1 MVNSIRLFKNYI
13 TSFDNCENPI
23 VNLEDFIKSIIING
37 KFIGSEI
44 IISLIY
50 FDRFHKNKL
59 TEVNENNVGIVFA
72 ISLLLAEKWLSDYD
86 LIITEWPILLKI
98 SFDELKLLEIEY
110 LFKQNW
116 NMHITKEEYKEKY
129 QYLQT
134 KKKEFLEN
142 VYKENKSN
150 TFYSDNSIDNWL
162 STDLF
167 ENKKHSNIL
176 LSDILFGIINKY
188 PLNLLVKRKRCCFY

>member
-23 VNLEDFIKSIIING
+23 VNLEDFIKRIIING

-116 NMHITKEEYKEKY
+116 N
-129 QYLQT
+129 
-134 KKKEFLEN
+134 
-142 VYKENKSN
+142 
-150 TFYSDNSIDNWL
+150 
-162 STDLF
+162 
-167 ENKKHSNIL
+167 
-176 LSDILFGIINKY
+176 
-188 PLNLLVKRKRCCFY
+188 